1 MAAPFPAGFPV
12 GRWKAGILI
21 LALAIVTQAATAAEP
36 KRVLVFYSFA
46 RDGSPMNVTVA
57 AFRRALAEQ
66 SPHEIAFYDADLES
80 GLPPDSKG
88 ETPTVESLRARF
100 ASARLDLIVTVS
112 AAATRFYLRHRD
124 ELFGN
129 TPVQAMGAE
138 ERTIADLP
146 LRPGDG
152 VVGVR
157 SNLGNRIEQILSL
170 MPATR
175 NVVVVTGDSPQER
188 FWVGQMR
195 KEFQRFEETI
205 TFDWLN
211 GLSLAQMKQR
221 VAALQEGSVVYAG
234 MLYMDAARTPL
245 KRMEVLEELNAI
257 SNVPIFGTY
266 EADLGHG
273 IVGGRLVAQVAV
285 GKAAAK
291 MALRSLLGNAQEQPP
306 VVAIEPTTPPIYDW
320 RVLHRWNIDEARLP
334 PGSIVKFQPPSMWE
348 EHRST
353 VIAAIVIVLLQ
364 AVLITTLFLQRAR
377 MRRAELEAFAMSGRL
392 MTAHEDERR
401 RLARELHD
409 DVTQRL
415 ARLAIDAARLPSQ
428 GVAPAA
434 PSMHSRLAQL
444 GEDVHALSYR
454 LHPSIVEDLGLV
466 EALKAECEQMAR
478 DDSIRLE
485 VDICDLGNAVPK
497 DLALCLFRVAQE
509 ALRNVARHAHAT
521 KVTVTLR
528 QHDDGIV
535 LSVRDDG
542 VGFDVGSPGAK
553 FSLGHAG
560 MRERVR
566 LLGGNVRIESAPS
579 RGTSVVA
586 WLPMVNA

>member
-1 MAAPFPAGFPV
+1 MAAAFAAGFPV
-12 GRWKAGILI
+12 GRWKAGILT
-21 LALAIVTQAATAAEP
+21 LALAIFTQAATAAEP
-36 KRVLVFYSFA
+36 KHVLVFYSFA

-57 AFRRALAEQ
+57 AFRRAMAEQ

-88 ETPTVESLRARF
+88 ETAIVESLRARF
-100 ASARLDLIVTVS
+100 ASAHLDLIVTVS

-170 MPATR
+170 LPGTR
-175 NVVVVTGDSPQER
+175 NVAVVTGDSPQER
-188 FWVGQMR
+188 FWVDQLR
-195 KEFQRFEETI
+195 KELQRFEGTI

-211 GLSLAQMKQR
+211 GLSLAQMKRR

-245 KRMEVLEELNAI
+245 KRMEVLEELKAI

-273 IVGGRLVAQVAV
+273 IVGGPLVAQVAV
-285 GKAAAK
+285 GKTAAK
-291 MALRSLLGNAQEQPP
+291 MALRSLLGDAQGQPP

-334 PGSIVKFQPPSMWE
+334 PGSIVKFRPPSVWE
-348 EHRST
+348 EHRGT
-353 VIAAIVIVLLQ
+353 VTAAIVIVLLQ
-364 AVLITTLFLQRAR
+364 TVLITALFLQRVR
-377 MRRAELEAFAMSGRL
+377 MRRAEREALAMSGRL

-415 ARLAIDAARLPSQ
+415 ARLAIDAARLQSQ
-428 GVAPAA
+428 GRG
-434 PSMHSRLAQL
+434 S
-444 GEDVHALSYR
+444 
-454 LHPSIVEDLGLV
+454 
-466 EALKAECEQMAR
+466 C
-478 DDSIRLE
+478 
-485 VDICDLGNAVPK
+485 NAVDTQPIGAARRGCACAFVSPASV
-497 DLALCLFRVAQE
+497 DRGGPRPRRGFEGGMRADDARRHDSTRSGHLRRGQYAAQG
-509 ALRNVARHAHAT
+509 AR
-521 KVTVTLR
+521 
-528 QHDDGIV
+528 IV
-535 LSVRDDG
+535 LVPGRSGGAAQCCAPRTRDDG
-542 VGFDVGSPGAK
+542 H
-553 FSLGHAG
+553 GHASPARRRHRPLRRRTTASVSIRAAHEQNSVWDTRACG
-560 MRERVR
+560 NASVCWEAISASRVLR
-566 LLGGNVRIESAPS
+566 AAGRAS
-579 RGTSVVA
+579 
-586 WLPMVNA
+586 LPGCRPR

>member
-1 MAAPFPAGFPV
+1 MATAPPAV
-12 GRWKAGILI
+12 GRWNVGVLI
-21 LALAIVTQAATAAEP
+21 LALAIVTQAAAAAEP
-36 KRVLVFYSFA
+36 KRVLVFHSFA

-57 AFRRALAEQ
+57 AFRRAMVEQ

-88 ETPTVESLRARF
+88 ETAIVESLRARF
-100 ASARLDLIVTVS
+100 DSARLDLIVTVS

-138 ERTIADLP
+138 ERTVADLP

-157 SNLGNRIEQILSL
+157 SNLGDRIEQILTL
-170 MPATR
+170 LPGTR

-188 FWVGQMR
+188 FWVGQLR
-195 KEFQRFEETI
+195 KELQRFEGTV
-205 TFDWLN
+205 TFEWLN
-211 GLSLAQMKQR
+211 GLSLAQMKRR
-221 VAALQEGSVVYAG
+221 VATLQDGSVVYAG

-273 IVGGRLVAQVAV
+273 IVGGPLVAQVAV
-285 GKAAAK
+285 GKTAAT
-291 MALRSLLGNAQEQPP
+291 MALRSIVGNAQDQPP
-306 VVAIEPTTPPIYDW
+306 MVTIEPTTPPTYDW
-320 RVLHRWNIDEARLP
+320 RVLQRWNIDEARLP
-334 PGSIVKFQPPSMWE
+334 SNSVVKFRPPSVWQQ
-348 EHRST
+348 HRGT
-353 VIAAIVIVLLQ
+353 VTAAIVIVLLET
-364 AVLITTLFLQRAR
+364 VLITVLVLQRVR
-377 MRRAELEAFAMSGRL
+377 MRRAKLEALAMSGRL

-415 ARLAIDAARLPSQ
+415 ARLAIDAARLPSPST
-428 GVAPAA
+428 GPAT
-434 PSMHSRLAQL
+434 PSIHTRLAQL

-454 LHPSIVEDLGLV
+454 LHPSIVEDLGLA

-478 DDSIRLE
+478 DDTIRLE
-485 VDICDLGNAVPK
+485 MDICDIGNTLPK
-497 DLALCLFRVAQE
+497 DFALCLFRVAQE
-509 ALRNVARHAHAT
+509 ALHNVARHARAT
-521 KVTVTLR
+521 RVTVTLR
-528 QHDDGIV
+528 QRDDGIA
-535 LSVRDDG
+535 LSVGDDG
-542 VGFDVGSPGAK
+542 VGFDPDSPRAK

-566 LLGGNVRIESAPS
+566 LLAGYVRIQSAPS

-586 WLPMVNA
+586 WLPAKVNV

>member
-88 ETPTVESLRARF
+88 ETPIVESLRARF

-175 NVVVVTGDSPQER
+175 NVAVVTGDSPQER

-273 IVGGRLVAQVAV
+273 IVGGSLVAQVAV

-306 VVAIEPTTPPIYDW
+306 VVAIEPTTPPTYDW

-353 VIAAIVIVLLQ
+353 AIAAIVIVLLQ

-434 PSMHSRLAQL
+434 SMHSRLAQL

-454 LHPSIVEDLGLV
+454 LHPSIVEDLGLA

-485 VDICDLGNAVPK
+485 VDICDLDNAAPK

-509 ALRNVARHAHAT
+509 ALHNVARHAHAT

-535 LSVRDDG
+535 LSVSDDG